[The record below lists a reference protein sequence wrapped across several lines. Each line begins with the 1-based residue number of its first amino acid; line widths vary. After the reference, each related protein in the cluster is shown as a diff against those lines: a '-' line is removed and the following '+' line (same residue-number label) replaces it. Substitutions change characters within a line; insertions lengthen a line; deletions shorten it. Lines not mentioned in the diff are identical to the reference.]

1 MVRRGWHQME
11 VPSGWVQV
19 LRGPRPRAEKW
30 PLAAQKRDIT
40 EIPNSKP
47 VGRWRQ
53 PYVQTPVRER
63 GPDPDTVLQEA
74 RRRVVSLEAALQ
86 AMGDFQGPEVD
97 VLKNS
102 LSRAKQAAQTRPL
115 KEQLAQNDAFI
126 QRSQKRI
133 ASLERERAEEQALL
147 DKALVRHE
155 RLKQEVA
162 AAEPVPAEVPMQESS
177 TEVLFLRAKVAQLEA
192 ERIPHPVRGSIDAA
206 ESLRLRL
213 TKRKTGNCPEDNLP
227 TNQQDLHSWLEAKQ
241 LELRDALDVH
251 DMESVSLLTGLISRG
266 ASAMNSLLQ
275 PSSVAHMVH

>member
-1 MVRRGWHQME
+1 M
-11 VPSGWVQV
+11 
-19 LRGPRPRAEKW
+19 A
-30 PLAAQKRDIT
+30 
-40 EIPNSKP
+40 
-47 VGRWRQ
+47 
-53 PYVQTPVRER
+53 
-63 GPDPDTVLQEA
+63 
-74 RRRVVSLEAALQ
+74 SLEAALQ

-97 VLKNS
+97 VLKNA
-102 LSRAKQAAQTRPL
+102 LSRAQQAARTRPL

-147 DKALVRHE
+147 DQALIRQE

-162 AAEPVPAEVPMQESS
+162 AAEPVLVEVPMQESS

-192 ERIPHPVRGSIDAA
+192 ERIPHPVRGSVDAA
-206 ESLRLRL
+206 ESLRSRL
-213 TKRKTGNCPEDNLP
+213 TKRNTGNCPEDNLP
-227 TNQQDLHSWLEAKQ
+227 TNQQDLYSWLESKQ

-251 DMESVSLLTGLISRG
+251 DMESVNLLTGLISRG

>member
-1 MVRRGWHQME
+1 ME
-11 VPSGWVQV
+11 VPAGWVQV

-30 PLAAQKRDIT
+30 PSAAQKRSSTDF
-40 EIPNSKP
+40 PSSKK
-47 VGRWRQ
+47 VERWRQ
-53 PYVQTPVRER
+53 PGVQPPEAARER

-74 RRRVVSLEAALQ
+74 RRRVASLEAALQ

-97 VLKNS
+97 VLKNA
-102 LSRAKQAAQTRPL
+102 LSRAQQAARTRPL
-115 KEQLAQNDAFI
+115 KEQLAQNDTFI

-133 ASLERERAEEQALL
+133 ASLEPERAEEQALL
-147 DKALVRHE
+147 DKALVRQE

-192 ERIPHPVRGSIDAA
+192 ERIPIQSEGPSTPQRVCGP
-206 ESLRLRL
+206 
-213 TKRKTGNCPEDNLP
+213 KRKTGNCPEDNLP
-227 TNQQDLHSWLEAKQ
+227 TNQQDLYSWLESKQ